1 MPVRVDDLLRVFGAE
16 NDKPFNVWTYSTL
29 DGLAEV
35 LTKGYFRRC
44 HRELRLGDLIFCGT
58 DQSADHTEIHT
69 KRDRRRCL
77 LMVTS
82 VAAEGI
88 EVRLVQDWG
97 SPEAAPEA
105 RPAPRK
111 RVIALL
117 GRPVRARIGRRARR
131 SGKGERAHDRNLA
144 PAAGDD
150 HRTLGPVRAARACG
164 EPSGGGGDTP
174 EALKA
179 ARIAAIR
186 RRHAP
191 RSRPARGGAR
201 GAAPGA

>member
-35 LTKGYFRRC
+35 LAKGYFRRC

-58 DQSADHTEIHT
+58 DQPADHTEIET

-97 SPEAAPEA
+97 SPEAAPEPG
-105 RPAPRK
+105 PAPRK
-111 RVIALL
+111 RAPALL
-117 GRPVRARIGRRARR
+117 GRPVRARIGRRLRQ
-131 SGKGERAHDRNLA
+131 GKKGERADERRSRQ
-144 PAAGDD
+144 AAGDD
-150 HRTLGPVRAARACG
+150 HRTRGPDHAAGARG
-164 EPSGGGGDTP
+164 EPSGSGDTP
-174 EALKA
+174 EALQA

-191 RSRPARGGAR
+191 RSRPARGGA
-201 GAAPGA
+201 